1 MEVKITSENDPR
13 LYVGYDLFKF
23 PFNSKYPPNKKLYGE
38 NYDGYETKA
47 EGVLL
52 YDFAVMG
59 YDVRFS
65 YHGKEYFLL
74 DDGEGALSDSSFSK
88 KLETFDNPM
97 SLVENLKIE
106 GKPLLSI
113 MKDIDDI
120 EPV

>member
-1 MEVKITSENDPR
+1 M
-13 LYVGYDLFKF
+13 
-23 PFNSKYPPNKKLYGE
+23 
-38 NYDGYETKA
+38 
-47 EGVLL
+47 